1 MKPLTG
7 LPVDSLVQ
15 VSEESN
21 IPLKQLH
28 ELVQQI
34 ENGASV
40 AFLARYRADLCGG
53 HSEPEV
59 HEILRTLHRK
69 RDLMDRRIAILA
81 DLGQKGVLTDD
92 LKGRIERAADRRELN
107 DLFLPYRQRD
117 EAELAIQVDLDPLAR
132 VLWFQEEGVDIDA
145 QASKHLAP
153 DKGLVEP
160 EQALAKAYEVAASW
174 LSEKPEILRE
184 LRKLYHRECELSVT
198 VKPQAMKEPRWQ
210 ELNGFRS
217 PASQVSWQRMLS
229 IRRGRRTG
237 ALETTVEP
245 PHASASEYLRRRLVK
260 DANSP
265 YAPHLER
272 IVDAALRNGLS
283 NRVRKD
289 VLAEIDEET
298 DRQAIA
304 AFCENLRNTLLAP
317 AAHGLSIL
325 GIDTGRGA
333 KWAAALIDSEGRIV
347 DQAIVF
353 QERKEGGR
361 GREAAVAPPAPAVEK
376 PAVEKEEPP
385 QKLAE
390 PDAAAP
396 TDSGAEESD
405 AASESAA
412 PAKEAKEPVAA
423 PEPNAEASA
432 APAPPRRGSKP
443 RPQRVQDLSE
453 FLRSHDVD
461 LIVLNA
467 PPRSPKTERIL
478 RSQIRQSGKTRI
490 AWRAVR
496 DFGAEIY
503 ATSKNGKRDLGKLP
517 GVFRTA
523 ATIARRMQDPL
534 AELVKADP
542 KTLGI
547 GFNHQEVN
555 PEQLAQALRRTVEC
569 VVHDAGVDANRS
581 SAELLAIVPG
591 IPPGLARRIV
601 QHRRQTGPFQSR
613 EDLKKVEGFSD
624 RIFAQAAGFL
634 RVYGD
639 DPFDATGG
647 HPDLR
652 ELYDRIAAAAGCDL
666 PALLSEPERLDAL
679 EPEQFATQDRSLE
692 CIRAAIG
699 ELRPERR
706 NLRKPFQ
713 LPSPD
718 VPLRTDEEL
727 APGTK
732 VSGIVKS
739 VADFGAF
746 VDIGAD
752 KDALLH
758 VSQIR
763 REQVRDQKPALAIGE
778 SVEAFVRSAVQ
789 DGKGIALSMWD
800 PASRPSRPRN
810 GSGRSDSSSRRDT
823 GRGGRPPRRDG
834 RRSDRRAPY
843 RQVFGPDSGDRQ
855 RGSRRTG
862 KLSKQEQLEALQ
874 DRYRTKV

>member
-40 AFLARYRADLCGG
+40 AFLSRYRADLCGG
-53 HSEPEV
+53 HTEPEV
-59 HEILRTLHRK
+59 HEILRSLHGK

-81 DLGQKGVLTDD
+81 DLGQQGVLTDD
-92 LKGRIERAADRRELN
+92 LKARIERAANRRELN
-107 DLFLPYRQRD
+107 DLFLPYRRRD
-117 EAELAIQVDLDPLAR
+117 SAEVAIENDLDPLAR
-132 VLWFQEEGVDIDA
+132 VLWFQQDGVDI
-145 QASKHLAP
+145 QAEANKYLAP
-153 DKGLVEP
+153 DKGLLEA
-160 EQALAKAYEVAASW
+160 EQALAKSYDIAARW

-184 LRKLYHRECELSVT
+184 LRKLYHRECELSVS
-198 VKPQAMKEPRWQ
+198 VKPQALKEPRWQ

-217 PASQVSWQRMLS
+217 PASQVPWQKMLS

-237 ALETTVEP
+237 VLQTTVEP
-245 PHASASEYLRRRLVK
+245 PRTSASEYLRRRLVK
-260 DANSP
+260 DANSA

-272 IVDAALRNGLS
+272 IVDAALANGLS

-289 VLAEIDEET
+289 VLAEIDENA
-298 DRQAIA
+298 DRQAIQ
-304 AFCENLRNTLLAP
+304 AFCENLRNVLLAP
-317 AAHGLSIL
+317 AAHGLNIL

-333 KWAAALIDSEGRIV
+333 KWAAALIDAEGRFV

-353 QERKEGGR
+353 QERKGGGR
-361 GREAAVAPPAPAVEK
+361 GQEAAAAPPAEQG
-376 PAVEKEEPP
+376 EPP
-385 QKLAE
+385 QTPA
-390 PDAAAP
+390 PSDAVAP
-396 TDSGAEESD
+396 TDSA
-405 AASESAA
+405 
-412 PAKEAKEPVAA
+412 AKESGAA
-423 PEPNAEASA
+423 PEPAAA
-432 APAPPRRGSKP
+432 DRAPVIAAGADADAAKAPAPSTPRRGSKA
-443 RPQRVQDLSE
+443 RSPQFQDLSE
-453 FLRSHDVD
+453 FLRAHEVD

-478 RSQIRQSGKTRI
+478 RSQIRRSGKTRV

-503 ATSKNGKRDLGKLP
+503 ATSKNGKRDLGRLH
-517 GVFRTA
+517 GAFRTA
-523 ATIARRMQDPL
+523 ATLARRMQDPL

-569 VVHDAGVDANRS
+569 VVHDAGVDANRAT
-581 SAELLAIVPG
+581 AELLALVPG
-591 IPPGLARRIV
+591 IAPGLARRIV
-601 QHRRQTGPFQSR
+601 QHRRQSGPYQSR
-613 EDLKKVEGFSD
+613 ADLKQVEGFSD

-639 DPFDATGG
+639 DPFDGTGG
-647 HPDLR
+647 HPDYR

-666 PALLSEPERLDAL
+666 ATLLAEPARLDAID
-679 EPEQFATQDRSLE
+679 PEQFATQDRSLE
-692 CIRAAIG
+692 CIRAAIN

-713 LPSPD
+713 MPSLD
-718 VPLRTDEEL
+718 VPLRSDEEL

-746 VDIGAD
+746 VEIGAD

-763 REQVRDQKPALAIGE
+763 REQVKDQKPAFAIGD
-778 SVEAFVRSAVQ
+778 SVEAFVRFAGQ

-800 PASRPSRPRN
+800 PASRPPRPRS
-810 GSGRSDSSSRRDT
+810 GSGRAESAPQHDT
-823 GRGGRPPRRDG
+823 GRGDRPRRRDG
-834 RRSDRRAPY
+834 RRSDRSDRRAPY
-843 RQVFGPDSGDRQ
+843 RQVFGPDSDDR
-855 RGSRRTG
+855 RRSSRRTG
-862 KLSKQEQLEALQ
+862 KLTKQEQLEMLQ

>member
-40 AFLARYRADLCGG
+40 AFLSRYRADLCGG

-59 HEILRTLHRK
+59 QEILRSLHRK
-69 RDLMDRRIAILA
+69 RDLLDRRIAILA

-92 LKGRIERAADRRELN
+92 LKARIERAGDRRELN

-117 EAELAIQVDLDPLAR
+117 EAEVALQCDLDPLAR
-132 VLWFQEEGVDIDA
+132 VLWFQADGVDI
-145 QASKHLAP
+145 QAEAAKHLAP
-153 DKGLVEP
+153 DKGLVEA
-160 EQALAKAYEVAASW
+160 EQVLARAYEVAARW

-184 LRKLYHRECELSVT
+184 LRKLYHRECELSVA

-217 PASQVSWQRMLS
+217 PASQVSWQRMLA

-237 ALETTVEP
+237 VLETTVEP

-289 VLAEIDEET
+289 VLAEIDEAT
-298 DRQAIA
+298 DRQAIE
-304 AFCENLRNTLLAP
+304 AFCKNLRNALLAP
-317 AAHGLSIL
+317 AAHGLNIL

-353 QERKEGGR
+353 QERKEGGLS
-361 GREAAVAPPAPAVEK
+361 REAAVAPPAEQA
-376 PAVEKEEPP
+376 EPP
-385 QKLAE
+385 QSPA
-390 PDAAAP
+390 
-396 TDSGAEESD
+396 ESD
-405 AASESAA
+405 AVAA
-412 PAKEAKEPVAA
+412 TAAEAKESEAA
-423 PEPNAEASA
+423 SEAA
-432 APAPPRRGSKP
+432 APAPEPVTAADPNADATDAPSPAPTRRGAKGQP
-443 RPQRVQDLSE
+443 PPFQDLSE
-453 FLRSHDVD
+453 FLRTHEVD

-478 RSQIRQSGKTRI
+478 RSQIRRSGKTRI
-490 AWRAVR
+490 AWRTVR

-503 ATSKNGKRDLGKLP
+503 ATSRNGKRDLGKLR
-517 GVFRTA
+517 GAFRTA
-523 ATIARRMQDPL
+523 ATLARRMQDPL

-555 PEQLAQALRRTVEC
+555 PEQLAEALRRTVEC
-569 VVHDAGVDANRS
+569 AVHDAGVDANRAT
-581 SAELLAIVPG
+581 AELLALVPG
-591 IPPGLARRIV
+591 IAPGLARRVV
-601 QHRRQTGPFQSR
+601 QHRRQSGRFQSR
-613 EDLKKVEGFSD
+613 ADLKKVEGFSA
-624 RIFAQAAGFL
+624 RIFAQAVGFL
-634 RVYGD
+634 RVFGD
-639 DPFDATGG
+639 DPLDGTGG
-647 HPDLR
+647 HPDYR

-666 PALLSEPERLDAL
+666 ATLLAEPERLDAI

-713 LPSPD
+713 LPSLE

-732 VSGIVKS
+732 VAGIVKS

-778 SVEAFVRSAVQ
+778 SVEAFVRFAGQ

-810 GSGRSDSSSRRDT
+810 GSGRGESTPRRDT
-823 GRGGRPPRRDG
+823 GRGDRPHRRDG
-834 RRSDRRAPY
+834 RRSDRSDRRGPF
-843 RQVFGPDSGDRQ
+843 RQVFGPDSDDRH

-862 KLSKQEQLEALQ
+862 KLTKEEQLEALQ

>member
-40 AFLARYRADLCGG
+40 AFLSRYRADLCGG

-59 HEILRTLHRK
+59 QEILRSLHRK
-69 RDLMDRRIAILA
+69 RDLLDRRIAILA

-92 LKGRIERAADRRELN
+92 LKARIERAGDRRELN

-117 EAELAIQVDLDPLAR
+117 KAEVALQCDLDPLAR
-132 VLWFQEEGVDIDA
+132 VLWFQEDGVDIHA
-145 QASKHLAP
+145 EAEKHLAP
-153 DKGLVEP
+153 DKGLVEA
-160 EQALAKAYEVAASW
+160 EQALAKAYGVAARW

-184 LRKLYHRECELSVT
+184 LRKLYHRECELSVA

-237 ALETTVEP
+237 VLETTVEP
-245 PHASASEYLRRRLVK
+245 PRASAAEYLRRRLVK
-260 DANSP
+260 DADSP

-272 IVDAALRNGLS
+272 IVDAALRDGLS

-289 VLAEIDEET
+289 VLAEIDEEA
-298 DRQAIA
+298 DRQAIE
-304 AFCENLRNTLLAP
+304 AFCKTLRNTLLAP
-317 AAHGLSIL
+317 AAHGLNIL

-333 KWAAALIDSEGRIV
+333 KWAAALIDSEGRFV

-361 GREAAVAPPAPAVEK
+361 GQEAAVAPPAAPPAEQG
-376 PAVEKEEPP
+376 EPP
-385 QKLAE
+385 QALAE
-390 PDAAAP
+390 SDAAAP
-396 TDSGAEESD
+396 GDSETKEAE
-405 AASESAA
+405 AATESAA
-412 PAKEAKEPVAA
+412 PAREPASG
-423 PEPNAEASA
+423 PNPKAEASDA
-432 APAPPRRGSKP
+432 PTPAPTRRGAKGQP
-443 RPQRVQDLSE
+443 PPFQDLSE
-453 FLRSHDVD
+453 FLRTHDVD

-467 PPRSPKTERIL
+467 PPRSPKTERVL
-478 RSQIRQSGKTRI
+478 RSQIRRSGKTGI
-490 AWRAVR
+490 AWRTVR

-503 ATSKNGKRDLGKLP
+503 ATSKNGKRDLGKLH
-517 GVFRTA
+517 GAFRTA

-555 PEQLAQALRRTVEC
+555 PELLAQALRRTVEC
-569 VVHDAGVDANRS
+569 AVHDAGVDANRAT
-581 SAELLAIVPG
+581 AELLALVPG
-591 IPPGLARRIV
+591 IAPGLARRIV
-601 QHRRQTGPFQSR
+601 QHRRQSGPFQSR
-613 EDLKKVEGFSD
+613 ADLKKVEGFSD
-624 RIFAQAAGFL
+624 RIFAQAVGFL

-647 HPDLR
+647 HPDYR
-652 ELYDRIAAAAGCDL
+652 ELYDRIAAATGCDL
-666 PALLSEPERLDAL
+666 PTLLSEPERLDAID
-679 EPEQFATQDRSLE
+679 PEQFATKDRSLE

-699 ELRPERR
+699 ELQPERR
-706 NLRKPFQ
+706 NVRKPFQ
-713 LPSPD
+713 APSLD

-732 VSGIVKS
+732 VSGVVKS

-763 REQVRDQKPALAIGE
+763 REQVRDQKPAFAIGD
-778 SVEAFVRSAVQ
+778 SVEAFVRFAGQ

-810 GSGRSDSSSRRDT
+810 GSGRGESTPRRAT
-823 GRGGRPPRRDG
+823 GRGDRPHRRDG
-834 RRSDRRAPY
+834 RRSDRSDRRGPF
-843 RQVFGPDSGDRQ
+843 RQVFGPDSDDRG

-862 KLSKQEQLEALQ
+862 KMTKQEQLDMLQ

>member
-15 VSEESN
+15 TSEESN

-59 HEILRTLHRK
+59 HEILRGLHKK
-69 RDLMDRRIAILA
+69 RDLLDRRIAILA

-107 DLFLPYRQRD
+107 DLFFPYRQRD

-145 QASKHLAP
+145 EASKHLAP
-153 DKGLVEP
+153 DKGLVEA
-160 EQALAKAYEVAASW
+160 EQALAKAYEVAAGW

-198 VKPQAMKEPRWQ
+198 VKPQGMKEPRWQ

-237 ALETTVEP
+237 VLETTVEP

-289 VLAEIDEET
+289 VLTEIDEET
-298 DRQAIA
+298 DRQAIE
-304 AFCENLRNTLLAP
+304 AFCENLRKTLLAP
-317 AAHGLSIL
+317 AAQGLSIL

-333 KWAAALIDSEGRIV
+333 KWAAALIDGEGRPV
-347 DQAIVF
+347 DHAIVY
-353 QERKEGGR
+353 QERKQGGR
-361 GREAAVAPPAPAVEK
+361 GREAREAVVAQPAEQADPAPKVA
-376 PAVEKEEPP
+376 A
-385 QKLAE
+385 
-390 PDAAAP
+390 PDAAAA
-396 TDSGAEESD
+396 TDSGAKESE

-412 PAKEAKEPVAA
+412 TAGEPVTA
-423 PEPNAEASA
+423 PETPAE
-432 APAPPRRGSKP
+432 APAPPSPSRRGSKAQ
-443 RPQRVQDLSE
+443 PQRFQDLSE
-453 FLRSHDVD
+453 FLRTHDVD

-467 PPRSPKTERIL
+467 PPRSPHAERIL
-478 RSQIRQSGKTRI
+478 RSQIRHSGKTRI
-490 AWRAVR
+490 AWRFVR
-496 DFGAEIY
+496 EFGAEIY
-503 ATSKNGKRDLGKLP
+503 ATSRNGKRDLGKLP

-523 ATIARRMQDPL
+523 ATLARRTQDPL

-569 VVHDAGVDANRS
+569 VVHDAGVDANRAT
-581 SAELLAIVPG
+581 AELLAIVPG
-591 IPPGLARRIV
+591 IPPGLARRVV
-601 QHRRQTGPFQSR
+601 QHRRQVGPFQSR
-613 EDLKKVEGFSD
+613 ADLKKVEGFSD

-634 RVYGD
+634 RVHGD

-652 ELYDRIAAAAGCDL
+652 ELYERIAAAAGCDL
-666 PALLSEPERLDAL
+666 PTLLSEPERLDAL

-718 VPLRTDEEL
+718 VPLRSDEEL

-778 SVEAFVRSAVQ
+778 SVEAFVRSAGQ

-800 PASRPSRPRN
+800 PASRPSRPGN
-810 GSGRSDSSSRRDT
+810 GPGRSASTPRRDH
-823 GRGGRPPRRDG
+823 GRGDRPHRRDG

-843 RQVFGPDSGDRQ
+843 RQVFGPDSEDRR
-855 RGSRRTG
+855 RGSRRPA

>member
-40 AFLARYRADLCGG
+40 AFLSRYRADLCGG
-53 HSEPEV
+53 HSEQEV
-59 HEILRTLHRK
+59 HEILRSLHRK
-69 RDLMDRRIAILA
+69 SDLMDRRIAILA
-81 DLGQKGVLTDD
+81 DLGQQGVLTDD
-92 LKGRIERAADRRELN
+92 LKARIERASDRRELN
-107 DLFLPYRQRD
+107 DLFLPYRRRD
-117 EAELAIQVDLDPLAR
+117 TAELAIENDLDPLAR
-132 VLWFQEEGVDIDA
+132 VLWFQQDGVDI
-145 QASKHLAP
+145 QAEAGKYLDP
-153 DKGLVEP
+153 DKGLVEA
-160 EQALAKAYEVAASW
+160 EQALAKSYDIAARW

-184 LRKLYHRECELSVT
+184 LRKLYHRECELSVS
-198 VKPQAMKEPRWQ
+198 VKPQALKEPRWQ

-217 PASQVSWQRMLS
+217 PASQVPWQRMLS

-237 ALETTVEP
+237 VLQTTVEP

-289 VLAEIDEET
+289 VLAEIDESA
-298 DRQAIA
+298 DRQAIET
-304 AFCENLRNTLLAP
+304 FCENLRKALLAP

-325 GIDTGRGA
+325 GIDTGRGT
-333 KWAAALIDSEGRIV
+333 KWAAALIDAQGRFV

-353 QERKEGGR
+353 QEGKAGGR
-361 GREAAVAPPAPAVEK
+361 GQEAAAAPPAE
-376 PAVEKEEPP
+376 
-385 QKLAE
+385 QAE
-390 PDAAAP
+390 PLQTP
-396 TDSGAEESD
+396 
-405 AASESAA
+405 AASD
-412 PAKEAKEPVAA
+412 
-423 PEPNAEASA
+423 AEASTDSA
-432 APAPPRRGSKP
+432 AKESGAATEPAAAAREPVIAADSAAEAPKASAPSPPRRGSKA
-443 RPQRVQDLSE
+443 RSPQFQDLSE
-453 FLRSHDVD
+453 FLLTHDVD
-461 LIVLNA
+461 LIVINA
-467 PPRSPKTERIL
+467 PPRSPKAERTL
-478 RSQIRQSGKTRI
+478 RSQIRRSGKTRV

-503 ATSKNGKRDLGKLP
+503 ATSRNGKRDLGKLH
-517 GVFRTA
+517 GAFRTA
-523 ATIARRMQDPL
+523 ATLARRMQDPL

-569 VVHDAGVDANRS
+569 VVHDAGVDANQAT
-581 SAELLAIVPG
+581 AELLALVPG
-591 IPPGLARRIV
+591 IAPGLARRIV
-601 QHRRQTGPFQSR
+601 QHRRQSGPFKCR
-613 EDLKKVEGFSD
+613 ADLKQVEGFSD

-639 DPFDATGG
+639 DPFDGTGG
-647 HPDLR
+647 HPDYR

-666 PALLSEPERLDAL
+666 ATLLAEPARLDAID
-679 EPEQFATQDRSLE
+679 PEQFATQDRSLE
-692 CIRAAIG
+692 CIRAAIN

-713 LPSPD
+713 MPSLD
-718 VPLRTDEEL
+718 VPLRSDEEL

-763 REQVRDQKPALAIGE
+763 REQVRDQKPAFAIGD
-778 SVEAFVRSAVQ
+778 SVEAFVRFAGQ

-800 PASRPSRPRN
+800 PATRPPRPRN
-810 GSGRSDSSSRRDT
+810 GAGRGESMPQHDT
-823 GRGGRPPRRDG
+823 GRGDRPRRRDG
-834 RRSDRRAPY
+834 RRSDRSERRAPY
-843 RQVFGPDSGDRQ
+843 RQVFGPDSDDR
-855 RGSRRTG
+855 RRSSRRSG
-862 KLSKQEQLEALQ
+862 KLSKQEQLEMLQ